1 MCIKIISK
9 YLRYTSGVCVRKSE
23 DSSKTKR
30 MMKHISKIISVAQDF
45 LGLLSVGLNLEVII
59 HCYSD

>member
-1 MCIKIISK
+1 
-9 YLRYTSGVCVRKSE
+9 
-23 DSSKTKR
+23 
-30 MMKHISKIISVAQDF
+30 MKHISKIIFVVQDF